1 MICHK
6 NVLEVGSFRGSYK
19 LSRRRNPSPLRKRHF
34 LGNSISR
41 IGVKFRTFSFDRLAA
56 HSNLIELPERRKRF
70 ARFTSGVHIT
80 IVFRGISATAGDW
93 GCFCIWFRFHS
104 CWGEEDGWGSSNQR
118 TNCCITRW
126 TMAIQKESK
135 VSGETVLASRSS
147 FPLPLLGLLF
157 LMFCELKDWI
167 LRMGFMLL
175 LLIITSKLIY
185 IYFFMIVLS
194 IVVWLQMHLIPGL
207 VWDSH
212 SPVVLFAEA

>member
-104 CWGEEDGWGSSNQR
+104 CWGGRG
-118 TNCCITRW
+118 
-126 TMAIQKESK
+126 
-135 VSGETVLASRSS
+135 
-147 FPLPLLGLLF
+147 
-157 LMFCELKDWI
+157 
-167 LRMGFMLL
+167 RMGQQQSKDELL
-175 LLIITSKLIY
+175 YNQVNYGNTEGIKGLRRDGASLEVIFSSSSSGFVISHVLWVERLNSSYGVYVIAVDYHVKINIY
-185 IYFFMIVLS
+185 ISL
-194 IVVWLQMHLIPGL
+194 WLCCQ
-207 VWDSH
+207 
-212 SPVVLFAEA
+212 